1 MIRATVAAA
10 VLMLSSVASQVG
22 QIQTKPVLCGTPEEA
37 FNTINSMGQTK
48 IYEALQVTTVKAPE
62 GYAPDPVLLPF
73 MIYMNL
79 DAKTYTIIEYHPAYN
94 QYCLISFGREGNF
107 VNE

>member
-1 MIRATVAAA
+1 MIKATMAAA
-10 VLMLSSVASQVG
+10 VLMLSSVASQAG
-22 QIQTKPVLCGTPEEA
+22 QIQTKPVMCGTPEEA

-48 IYEALQVTTVKAPE
+48 MFEALQITTVKSPG
-62 GYAPDPVLLPF
+62 GYALDPVLLPM

-107 VNE
+107 VND